1 MTQEQKDI
9 IENAADVVHRA
20 FDTLEKAELEL
31 RDLGNIKADD
41 ADPYSYTTDDA
52 ADAIAEA
59 RDSLEHAAEALRQLR
74 DVKVEEAAE

>member
-41 ADPYSYTTDDA
+41 EDHYSLTTDDA

-59 RDSLEHAAEALRQLR
+59 RDSLENAAEALRQLR